1 VSPPGGAVYLV
12 EGDDPTLVGDAVRV
26 LVDDLLDGA
35 ERTLALEDF
44 SGDEVEPS
52 AVAQA
57 CRTAPFLAERRVVV
71 LRDVGRFT
79 TEELA
84 PLLGYLDDQVAT
96 TSLVLAAGGGRLAP
110 KLVAAAKAHGQVCS
124 TSVGRDSRRW
134 VHDRLERSGL
144 RLDASA
150 ETLVEA
156 HLGSDLS
163 RLPGLV
169 DVLVSAH
176 GTGSRLGADD
186 VAPYLG
192 EAGGVA
198 PWDLTDAIDSG
209 SSEMAISA
217 LHRLLGAGQRHPLV
231 VLSVLARHFGN
242 LLAVDGPS
250 ITTEAAAADALGI
263 AKGRSTFPAKKALA
277 SLRRYGGSGVAQAV
291 GLLSDAEIELKGA
304 TELPG
309 ELVIE
314 ILVARLC
321 FLARAGGAR
330 RR

>member
-1 VSPPGGAVYLV
+1 MSPPEGAVYLV

-26 LVDDLLDGA
+26 LVDELLGDA
-35 ERTLALEDF
+35 DRTLAMEDF
-44 SGDEVEPS
+44 TGDEVEPS
-52 AVAQA
+52 AVAEA
-57 CRTAPFLAERRVVV
+57 CRTAPFLADRRVVV
-71 LRDVGRFT
+71 LRDVGRFG

-84 PLLGYLDDQVAT
+84 PLLAYIEDPVET
-96 TSLVLAAGGGRLAP
+96 TALVLAAGGGRLAP
-110 KLVAAAKAHGQVCS
+110 KLVAAAKARGQVRS
-124 TSVGRDSRRW
+124 TAVGRDSATW
-134 VHDRLERSGL
+134 VHDRLRRSGL
-144 RLDASA
+144 RVDAEA
-150 ETLVEA
+150 EARIGA

-176 GTGSRLGADD
+176 GTGARLGVDD
-186 VAPYLG
+186 VNPYLG

-209 SSEMAISA
+209 ASDRALSA

-242 LLAVDGPS
+242 LLAVDSPS
-250 ITTEAAAADALGI
+250 ITTESAAADALGI

-277 SLRRYGGSGVAQAV
+277 SLRRYGSTGVGQAI
-291 GLLSDAEIELKGA
+291 GLLSDAELDLKGA

-309 ELVIE
+309 ELVLE

-321 FLARAGGAR
+321 FIARASGAR